1 MASTEDDDDDSE
13 SEDPKLD
20 DLLAL
25 DLNLQ
30 PGIYLKRLYIYYIST
45 LDMIKY

>member
-1 MASTEDDDDDSE
+1 MASTEDDEDEDSE

-30 PGIYLKRLYIYYIST
+30 PGNCLFVAKIVFI
-45 LDMIKY
+45 